1 MDGRAASFPICRW
14 SVAFAGEGDMSWW
27 LRRLVDFFGWLTA
40 ALAGR
45 KYEVLAKR
53 LGRQADA
60 EEPGQRR
67 FIAVQIDGLSHADL
81 QRALEKGFAPT
92 IRHLLEQGYRLERW
106 RCGLPGSTP
115 IVQAGIMYGENW
127 DMPAFRWYEKDT
139 GFAPVSK
146 VPAHIE
152 RIRNRIANGRPGIL
166 SGGSSY
172 SNMMDGGARL
182 TLFTL
187 SAMGRERFFEH
198 LRGIGWAL
206 MLVLLPWRVLRM
218 IGVTSWELSRDVV
231 RTVHAWA
238 VSGFRGR
245 PKLLQPVL
253 DVLANVVLSE
263 VMAFGVALDIYRGI
277 PAIYVTFY
285 GYDEIAHG
293 SGQQSRDAL
302 HALKRIDN
310 YVHEFDR
317 LRRMY
322 QPDADLLILSD
333 HGMTPSRSFRDL
345 YGMSLSA
352 AIGQCLEGVTIDDT
366 WDPEASDT
374 TSRRFLLDEL
384 DGIEAHL
391 SQRSRRLV
399 AALRRRMNNVVPHIG
414 YGAVRDGAKI
424 SAGESV
430 LAGEVGGDSLAHD
443 IEEWDLARASDVTV
457 RASGSMA
464 HIYLNVT
471 GSRMDI
477 SEVALLYP
485 ALLDMLAD
493 HPGIGLVVGVE
504 DDRPVMVTSRGA
516 MTLASDRLPPG
527 LEEPEHDA
535 ADLRRLLQYPHAGD
549 LVVFGAWDARGVIT
563 FEDHVASHG
572 GLGGQQSYPLF
583 LVPPG
588 VPLEP
593 GAITSARQL
602 YPFFMGR
609 YHGIEVAEQMEK
621 ETSPQV
627 GK

>member
-1 MDGRAASFPICRW
+1 M
-14 SVAFAGEGDMSWW
+14 
-27 LRRLVDFFGWLTA
+27 FGN
-40 ALAGR
+40 
-45 KYEVLAKR
+45 
-53 LGRQADA
+53 
-60 EEPGQRR
+60 
-67 FIAVQIDGLSHADL
+67 
-81 QRALEKGFAPT
+81 
-92 IRHLLEQGYRLERW
+92 
-106 RCGLPGSTP
+106 
-115 IVQAGIMYGENW
+115 NW

-152 RIRNRIANGRPGIL
+152 RIRDRVANGRTGIL

-172 SNMMDGGARL
+172 SNMLDGGARL

-187 SAMGRERFFEH
+187 TAMGRQRFFEH

-206 MLVLLPWRVLRM
+206 MLALLPWRILRM
-218 IGVTSWELSRDVV
+218 IGLTGWELSRDVI
-231 RTVHAWA
+231 RTFSAWA
-238 VSGFRGR
+238 ASGFRGR
-245 PKLLQPVL
+245 LKLLQPFL
-253 DVLANVVLSE
+253 DVLANVILSE

-310 YVHEFDR
+310 YIREFDR

-333 HGMTPSRSFRDL
+333 HGMTPSRSFRDR
-345 YGMSLSA
+345 YGTTLSDV
-352 AIGQCLEGVTIDDT
+352 IRQCLDGVTIDDM
-366 WDPEASDT
+366 WDPDATDA

-391 SQRSRRLV
+391 SPRSRRLV
-399 AALRRRMNNVVPHIG
+399 AALRRRMNSD
-414 YGAVRDGAKI
+414 R
-424 SAGESV
+424 SWGESRLLEEGQRAPGV
-430 LAGEVGGDSLAHD
+430 DGGDCPHD
-443 IEEWDLARASDVTV
+443 ADGWDLARASDVVV

-485 ALLDMLAD
+485 TLLDMLAD
-493 HPGIGLVVGVE
+493 HPGIGLVLGIE
-504 DDRPVMVTSRGA
+504 NGRPVLVTSRGA
-516 MTLASDRLPPG
+516 MALAADRLPRG
-527 LEEPEHDA
+527 LEEPEQDA
-535 ADLRRLLQYPHAGD
+535 ADLLRLLQYPHAGD
-549 LVVFGAWDARGVIT
+549 LVLFGAWDARGVVT

-572 GLGGQQSYPLF
+572 GLGGQQNSPFF
-583 LVPPG
+583 LVPPD

-593 GAITSARQL
+593 SAVTNARQL
-602 YPFFMGR
+602 YPFFMER
-609 YHGIEVAEQMEK
+609 YHGVRVDE
-621 ETSPQV
+621 
-627 GK
+627 